1 MTWWKVASTNKRKKE
16 GKRMP
21 LCTLVQLLLQGLLI
35 ENQIFIELFSTEYR
49 TSIAFHKRKMK
60 LFFED
65 KFQTKIQFEDT
76 TFKIVLLVRSEV
88 LN

>member
-1 MTWWKVASTNKRKKE
+1 MLKESDDMVESCFHQQKKKKE

-65 KFQTKIQFEDT
+65 KF
-76 TFKIVLLVRSEV
+76 
-88 LN
+88 